1 MYRVFIRDDETEQNY
16 SQDFESESEAI
27 QYAEDCNWLRFNL
40 ILVQDEYENEILR
53 FEN

>member
-40 ILVQDEYENEILR
+40 IVVEDEYENQILK